1 MSTRKKNTNG
11 AVPAPVRTVLDGL
24 EMPVQAEDQG
34 SKKSNGKSKKPE
46 TNGVSYDELDNKELL
61 RILSEVRNGNFVVRM
76 PVDAVGMSGKICDT
90 LNEIIALNEILVQE
104 LAQARN
110 IIGRQGKLNH
120 RVEMPRMA
128 RGSWSTAS
136 DSINSLISDLV
147 HPTIEIA
154 HVISSVAKGNLS
166 QEMPLQIGD
175 HRLQG
180 EFSRIATEVND
191 MVKQLNLFSME
202 VTRVAREVGSE
213 GKLGGQAKVKG
224 VAGVWKDLTDSVN
237 LMAGNLTAPKLT

>member
-1 MSTRKKNTNG
+1 MSTRKKNSNG
-11 AVPAPVRTVLDGL
+11 AITAPLATVLDGL
-24 EMPVQAEDQG
+24 EIPTHVEDK
-34 SKKSNGKSKKPE
+34 STKKANGRPKKLAS
-46 TNGVSYDELDNKELL
+46 GGAGDDELDSKQLL
-61 RILSEVRNGNFVVRM
+61 RILSEVRNGNFIVRM
-76 PVDAVGMSGKICDT
+76 PIDAVGVSGKICDT

-166 QEMPLQIGD
+166 QEMPLQIGE

-191 MVKQLNLFSME
+191 
-202 VTRVAREVGSE
+202 
-213 GKLGGQAKVKG
+213 
-224 VAGVWKDLTDSVN
+224 
-237 LMAGNLTAPKLT
+237 